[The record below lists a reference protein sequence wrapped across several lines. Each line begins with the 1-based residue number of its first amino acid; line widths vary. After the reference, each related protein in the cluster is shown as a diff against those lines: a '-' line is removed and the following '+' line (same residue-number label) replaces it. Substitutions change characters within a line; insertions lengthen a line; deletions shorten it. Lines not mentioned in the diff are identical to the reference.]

1 MFRLWGCLSG
11 TTFFSRLPPG
21 KQRLLVLT
29 STAKGLVEGDGGLH
43 LVELIGDQR
52 ELG

>member
-11 TTFFSRLPPG
+11 GRRFSLVPP
-21 KQRLLVLT
+21 LANSAFWFLT

-43 LVELIGDQR
+43 LVELIGD
-52 ELG
+52 

>member
-1 MFRLWGCLSG
+1 MELFVGDDVFLS
-11 TTFFSRLPPG
+11 SPSG

-43 LVELIGDQR
+43 LVELIGD
-52 ELG
+52 

>member
-1 MFRLWGCLSG
+1 MGLFVGDDVFLS
-11 TTFFSRLPPG
+11 SPPG

-43 LVELIGDQR
+43 LVELIGD
-52 ELG
+52 

>member
-11 TTFFSRLPPG
+11 RRFLSSLD

-29 STAKGLVEGDGGLH
+29 STAKGLIQGDGGLH
-43 LVELIGDQR
+43 LVELIGD
-52 ELG
+52 